1 MSPASMAAGADGPMQ
16 VIRLLNN
23 AAGCC
28 IYPTRRD
35 ADRIVDKVIGLSFMQ
50 IESSQGEL
58 RATVP
63 CKVNL
68 FLEVLGKRS
77 DGYHELDTVMLALS
91 LCDDLT
97 YRPDLSGDFRLAV
110 TFEEGES
117 LEASDPAW
125 NVPADGRNLVIRA
138 MEMLRNRLG
147 RLPRLGGDIH
157 LHKRIPSMAGL
168 GGGSADAAAAL
179 LLTLLAHELP
189 TEDMSGGWEL
199 MLDCAGKL
207 GSDVNFFLE
216 GANTDDYWVAR
227 CQGRGERVEPLSGD
241 LHDWSFVV
249 VHPPAGC
256 GTAEVFSKVRVV
268 AGERRS
274 PERLIESLRCNDARQ
289 AGKELYNAL
298 EYPAE
303 QVTDWISR
311 AGRWID
317 RYDQFGQALSG
328 SGSARFCLCR
338 SGEQAERVVRE
349 LKSQGT
355 VRAYAVR
362 PWCQPHPKGFTQIA
376 AGRSP

>member
-1 MSPASMAAGADGPMQ
+1 M
-16 VIRLLNN
+16 
-23 AAGCC
+23 
-28 IYPTRRD
+28 
-35 ADRIVDKVIGLSFMQ
+35 K
-50 IESSQGEL
+50 IEFAEGEL

-68 FLEVLGKRS
+68 FLEVLGKRP
-77 DGYHELDTVMLALS
+77 DGYHELDSVMLALS
-91 LCDDLT
+91 LCDRLT
-97 YRPDLSGDFRLAV
+97 LRPDRSGEFRLEL
-110 TFEEGES
+110 TFEDGKP
-117 LEASDPAW
+117 LTDSDPAW
-125 NVPADGRNLVIRA
+125 NIPTDGKNLVIRA

-147 RLPRLGGDIH
+147 LLPNLGGQIR

-179 LLTLLAHELP
+179 LVSLLAHQLTP
-189 TEDMSGGWEL
+189 DATEAAWEIL
-199 MLDCAGKL
+199 LDCAGKL
-207 GSDVNFFLE
+207 GSDINFFLE
-216 GANTDDYWVAR
+216 GANTDDYWIAR
-227 CQGRGERVEPLSGD
+227 CQGRGERVEPLPGD

-249 VHPPAGC
+249 VHPPVGC
-256 GTAEVFSKVRVV
+256 GTADVFSKVRVV

-274 PERLIESLRCNDARQ
+274 PERLITSLRCSDAQ
-289 AGKELYNAL
+289 ETGKELYNAL

-338 SGEQAERVVRE
+338 SWEQAERVVME